1 MMNGTVE
8 ESPDTTVP
16 EAWIVAAQ
24 GWAWTVSCVGGV
36 GNLVTISTIA
46 HQLYL
51 GRLWRRHYQCG
62 HRAGRPVVALE
73 GDTLL
78 LLHLSFCDF
87 LYCAV
92 NLPLTAITYNY
103 AIGLS
108 DTVPSKSFC
117 TGAALFRYINALA
130 EWTTLGLLTVQ
141 RCVDLGRSRGA
152 RFFRPRPTISFIV
165 AIWLGS
171 VLLQMDAIVQ
181 GHFSYDRTTYKCD
194 MTQATAQVYFYC
206 LQSLLPCLLM
216 LTGCCSIIVQV
227 RRNTGKLLDAGMP
240 QELVASRCRNM
251 VRSTALLLALLLLFL
266 VCVIPICVYNVRTL
280 ITGDVSV
287 PLNVAIYMLYW
298 VQYGVN
304 FLVYAA
310 VNSKFRTAY
319 KQFFQFARDK
329 VSPSRARN
337 DPCKLQMSHL
347 LLTVSHLH
355 TVTIMALP
363 RHTTLRK
370 KASESPQQL
379 LLLLLLLHQ
388 PAPCPGSRSQRHSVR
403 SSQCSSGSTFTP
415 RGLQGCCTVASSQ
428 ESIASFWGR

>member
-117 TGAALFRYINALA
+117 MCAGLFRYVNALA

-152 RFFRPRPTISFIV
+152 RFFRPRLTLRFIV

-171 VLLQMDAIVQ
+171 VLLQMNAIVKDQ
-181 GHFSYDRTTYKCD
+181 FNYDSTNYKCD
-194 MTQATAQVYFYC
+194 MTNAKGRFYFFC
-206 LQSLLPCLLM
+206 LESLLPCCLM
-216 LTGCCSIIVQV
+216 FTGSLSIIFQIW
-227 RRNTGKLLDAGMP
+227 RNTRMLRAAGMA
-240 QELVASRCRNM
+240 QDLVRQRFHRM
-251 VRSTALLLALLLLFL
+251 LRSTALLLGLLLLYL
-266 VCVIPICVYNVRTL
+266 ICVIPVCVYRALTL
-280 ITGDVSV
+280 ADNINRV
-287 PLNVAIYMLYW
+287 PLGIAIYMNYW
-298 VQYGVN
+298 TEYGIN

-310 VNSKFRTAY
+310 SNANYRKAY
-319 KQFFQFARDK
+319 KQFFKLILEQIWK
-329 VSPSRARN
+329 SYKSLICNCSKSPSV
-337 DPCKLQMSHL
+337 LQLSS
-347 LLTVSHLH
+347 V
-355 TVTIMALP
+355 I
-363 RHTTLRK
+363 
-370 KASESPQQL
+370 
-379 LLLLLLLHQ
+379 
-388 PAPCPGSRSQRHSVR
+388 VR
-403 SSQCSSGSTFTP
+403 SGSVAILPLYSSLGFPESDLGADGGMLPPLGFHFLSSSSCNETLSH
-415 RGLQGCCTVASSQ
+415 RGPTVIV
-428 ESIASFWGR
+428 EHF

>member
-181 GHFSYDRTTYKCD
+181 GQYNYDRTTYKCD
-194 MTQATAQVYFYC
+194 YTSVKARIYFYC
-206 LQSLLPCLLM
+206 LESLLPCCLM
-216 LTGCCSIIVQV
+216 FTGSLSIIFQIW
-227 RRNTGKLLDAGMP
+227 RNTRMLRAAGMP
-240 QELVASRCRNM
+240 KELVQQRFCRM
-251 VRSTALLLALLLLFL
+251 LRSTALLLALLLLYL
-266 VCVIPICVYNVRTL
+266 VCVIPVCVYSV
-280 ITGDVSV
+280 VSIVTDDKHV
-287 PLNVAIYMLYW
+287 PLGIAIFMNYW
-298 VQYGVN
+298 IQYGIN

-310 VNSKFRTAY
+310 SNANYRKAY
-319 KQFFQFARDK
+319 KQFFKLIVEQTWK
-329 VSPSRARN
+329 TYKSLICNCSKSPSV
-337 DPCKLQMSHL
+337 LQLSSVIVRSGSVAIL
-347 LLTVSHLH
+347 PLH
-355 TVTIMALP
+355 SSLGF
-363 RHTTLRK
+363 
-370 KASESPQQL
+370 SESD
-379 LLLLLLLHQ
+379 
-388 PAPCPGSRSQRHSVR
+388 PGADGCILPPLGFHFL
-403 SSQCSSGSTFTP
+403 SSSS
-415 RGLQGCCTVASSQ
+415 
-428 ESIASFWGR
+428 